1 MEPVTVSFLTT
12 GEDYADFKFAAMKA
26 AMRRGEAAALRASGA
41 AVVLL
46 AFALMLFWGGSVLR
60 NVLYILLALI
70 GFAVCGSPDVVF
82 PFFVRRRALQEY
94 ESGKSR
100 VPAQTVEFH
109 GDFVSFLSERYSVRI
124 PYWMLH
130 RVYED
135 DRMFVLY
142 LGIDE
147 MRFVPKRS
155 MDGSGCK
162 KVRDLLASQLKDK
175 FQQEGAR

>member
-1 MEPVTVSFLTT
+1 METVTVSFLTT
-12 GEDYADFKFAAMKA
+12 GSDYADFKAAAMKA

-41 AVVLL
+41 AAVLL

-70 GFAVCGSPDVVF
+70 GFIVCGSPDIVF
-82 PFFVRRRALQEY
+82 PFVVRRRALQQY
-94 ESGKSR
+94 ESWKNR
-100 VPAQTVEFH
+100 IPAQTVEFR
-109 GDFVSFLSERYSVRI
+109 GDSVSFLSERYSARI
-124 PYWMLH
+124 PYGMLH
-130 RVYED
+130 KAYED
-135 DRMFVLY
+135 DRMFILY

-155 MDGSGCK
+155 LDDAGCRT
-162 KVRDLLASQLKDK
+162 VRNLLVSQLKDK